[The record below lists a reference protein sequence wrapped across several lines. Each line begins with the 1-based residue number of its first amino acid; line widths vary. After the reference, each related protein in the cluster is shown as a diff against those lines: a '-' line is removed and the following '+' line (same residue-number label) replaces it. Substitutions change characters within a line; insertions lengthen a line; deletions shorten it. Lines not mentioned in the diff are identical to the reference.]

1 MKTMSDNT
9 ERGKIRN
16 RDAGKQIIDYSG
28 LRYNNITPTDIDGLI
43 EYKGKA
49 FIFYEFKFNNAPMPL
64 GQRIALTRLVDA
76 IQKGGTP
83 AMLILCSHNNPASE
97 DIDAAHATAKAIY
110 WQGAWGDGCGR
121 TVREVTDGFL
131 KYIG

>member
-1 MKTMSDNT
+1 MMKMSDF

-28 LRYNNITPTDIDGLI
+28 LRYNNITPTDIDGMI

-49 FIFYEFKFNNAPMPL
+49 FIFYEFKYGDAPMPL
-64 GQRIALTRLVDA
+64 GQKIALTRMVDA

-83 AMLILCSHNNPASE
+83 AMLILGSHNNPASE
-97 DIDAAHATAKAIY
+97 DVDAANAVVRAVY
-110 WQGAWGDGCGR
+110 WNGAWGNGCGR
-121 TVREVTDGFL
+121 TVKEVTDSFL

>member
-1 MKTMSDNT
+1 MDDF

-16 RDAGKQIIDYSG
+16 RDARQQIIDYSG

-49 FIFYEFKFNNAPMPL
+49 FIFYEFKYGDAPMPL
-64 GQRIALTRLVDA
+64 GQKIALTRVVDA

-83 AMLILCSHNNPASE
+83 AILILCSHNHQASE
-97 DIDAAHATAKAIY
+97 DIDAANATVRAIY
-110 WQGAWGDGCGR
+110 WNGSWGNGCGR
-121 TVREVTDGFL
+121 TVRDVTDGFL
-131 KYIG
+131 KYVG

>member
-1 MKTMSDNT
+1 MDDM

-28 LRYNNITPTDIDGLI
+28 LRFNRITPTDIDGLI

-49 FIFYEFKFNNAPMPL
+49 FIFYEFKYGDAPMPR
-64 GQRIALTRLVDA
+64 GQMIALTRMVDA
-76 IQKGGTP
+76 IQMGGTP
-83 AMLILCSHNNPASE
+83 AILILGSHSNQAAE
-97 DIDAAHATAKAIY
+97 DIDAANAKARAIY
-110 WQGAWGDGCGR
+110 WNGAWSGGCSR
-121 TVREVTDGFL
+121 TVRDVTDGFL

>member
-1 MKTMSDNT
+1 MIDKT

-16 RDAGKQIIDYSG
+16 RDARQQIIDYSG
-28 LRYNNITPTDIDGLI
+28 LRYNNITPTDVDGMI

-49 FIFYEFKFNNAPMPL
+49 FIFYEFKFGDAPMPL
-64 GQRIALTRLVDA
+64 GQKIALTRVVDA

-83 AMLILCSHNNPASE
+83 AILILGSHNNQATE
-97 DIDAAHATAKAIY
+97 DIDATNAIVRSIY
-110 WQGAWGDGCGR
+110 WNGSWGSGCGR
-121 TVREVTDGFL
+121 TVKDVTDGFL

>member
-1 MKTMSDNT
+1 MSDNT

-43 EYKGKA
+43 EFKGKA
-49 FIFYEFKFNNAPMPL
+49 FIFYEFKYGGAPMPL
-64 GQRIALTRLVDA
+64 GQKIALTRLVDA

-83 AMLILCSHNNPASE
+83 AALILCSHNNPASE
-97 DIDAAHATAKAIY
+97 DIDAANAIAKSIY
-110 WQGAWGDGCGR
+110 WKGSWGDGCSR